1 MCYLLPILDKLMKIG
16 ANAKDSIL
24 SDPVKLKRRFRRFS
38 GGVHRFEPDA
48 IIFLPTRELTLQV
61 AEIIRKL
68 AKGSDIRCCAFF
80 KDTLTR
86 NGTFRYER
94 SQASKSRLIN
104 QNIAIFIICYLLQCY
119 NVTML

>member
-1 MCYLLPILDKLMKIG
+1 MKIG
-16 ANAKDSIL
+16 AKAEDTIL
-24 SDPVKLKRRFRRFS
+24 SDPVKFSRRIRRFS
-38 GGVHRFEPDA
+38 GGVHRFEPEA

-80 KDTLTR
+80 KDTLTT

-94 SQASKSRLIN
+94 SQASKSWLIN
-104 QNIAIFIICYLLQCY
+104 QNIAKFNISY
-119 NVTML
+119 NVTM